1 MKARLLAL
9 VVVVVLAGSVSAA
22 DSPSSAKIN
31 KKIDSFSLSD
41 ASGKKIALSDLNG
54 KKAIVV
60 FFLSFDCPVSKSYST
75 TMAELAKSYEAKGV
89 SFLGVNSNDDIDAV
103 QIGKVAA
110 EFQLPFP
117 VLKDVRLQ
125 VADLFKAEAVPSA
138 FVLDQN
144 FVLRYRGRIDDGYAA
159 RLKQNAKITS
169 HDLKNALDDVL
180 SGKDVRT
187 PVTKVIGC
195 PVPTEKVT
203 AKTGKVTYYRDVMPL
218 LQEHCQQCHRPGE
231 VGPFA
236 LMTYNQA
243 VSWAS
248 DIKEYT
254 RNRRMPPW
262 KPVESQPF
270 HNDRR
275 LSDKEIKT
283 LADWVDSGTPE
294 GNSSDAPKPKSFID
308 GWTLG
313 KPDLVLTVSEE
324 MIVGPSGKDLFRVFV
339 MPTGLTEDKYVRAI
353 EVRPGNTRV
362 LHHTLNF
369 FDTKGRGREL
379 EKLEQAKASKPED
392 LDHGPGYNVSM
403 GVGFLTTADGTFG
416 GLSGW
421 APGQV
426 PRRLP
431 DEMAWFL
438 PKGSDLLV
446 QAHYHRTGRT
456 EKDRI
461 TLGLYFAKQ
470 EPKKLFKGT
479 VLPGNGK
486 FPYLLNI
493 PANNENYKVTGTIW
507 MKEDVVL
514 YSVMPHMHMLGK
526 KVKVTMTPPDG
537 NTETLVGI
545 DDWEYNWQ
553 ETYWLKKPL
562 HVKTGTRFDVEAI
575 YDNSVKNPNNP
586 FSPPRNVRFGEE
598 TTNEM
603 CFIFFGMTN
612 EGKGRVQMGFDPP
625 K

>member
-1 MKARLLAL
+1 
-9 VVVVVLAGSVSAA
+9 
-22 DSPSSAKIN
+22 
-31 KKIDSFSLSD
+31 
-41 ASGKKIALSDLNG
+41 
-54 KKAIVV
+54 
-60 FFLSFDCPVSKSYST
+60 
-75 TMAELAKSYEAKGV
+75 MAELAKSYEAKGV

-144 FVLRYRGRIDDGYAA
+144 FVLRHRGRIDDGYAA

-353 EVRPGNTRV
+353 EVRPATPACCTTHLISSTPKAVAANWRSSSKRRRQNPRTWIMA
-362 LHHTLNF
+362 
-369 FDTKGRGREL
+369 
-379 EKLEQAKASKPED
+379 QATTCRWAS
-392 LDHGPGYNVSM
+392 VS
-403 GVGFLTTADGTFG
+403 L
-416 GLSGW
+416 
-421 APGQV
+421 
-426 PRRLP
+426 RRP
-431 DEMAWFL
+431 
-438 PKGSDLLV
+438 
-446 QAHYHRTGRT
+446 T
-456 EKDRI
+456 EPS
-461 TLGLYFAKQ
+461 A
-470 EPKKLFKGT
+470 
-479 VLPGNGK
+479 V
-486 FPYLLNI
+486 
-493 PANNENYKVTGTIW
+493 
-507 MKEDVVL
+507 
-514 YSVMPHMHMLGK
+514 
-526 KVKVTMTPPDG
+526 
-537 NTETLVGI
+537 
-545 DDWEYNWQ
+545 
-553 ETYWLKKPL
+553 
-562 HVKTGTRFDVEAI
+562 
-575 YDNSVKNPNNP
+575 
-586 FSPPRNVRFGEE
+586 
-598 TTNEM
+598 
-603 CFIFFGMTN
+603 
-612 EGKGRVQMGFDPP
+612 
-625 K
+625 